1 MKKFRGK
8 IPSMSVYN
16 KPSRTK
22 WNSEEVETT
31 LVEIMP
37 QARQAFDKVCD
48 VNKLRN
54 EVLQDVDILTAGS
67 AQPPDPVVTSCTM
80 VTMAQ
85 IEIAPSET
93 SKVLFWFQ
101 VNLPP
106 MCLAWCLALTNT

>member
-1 MKKFRGK
+1 MKKFHGK

-22 WNSEEVETT
+22 RDSEEVETT
-31 LVEIMP
+31 LVEITP
-37 QARQAFDKVCD
+37 QVRQVFNKVYD

-67 AQPPDPVVTSCTM
+67 AQPPDPVATSSTV

-85 IEIAPSET
+85 IKIAPSET

-101 VNLPP
+101 VDLPP
-106 MCLAWCLALTNT
+106 TCLA

>member
-1 MKKFRGK
+1 
-8 IPSMSVYN
+8 MSVYN

-22 WNSEEVETT
+22 RDSKEVETT

-48 VNKLRN
+48 MNKLRN
-54 EVLQDVDILTAGS
+54 EVLRDVDILTTGS
-67 AQPPDPVVTSCTM
+67 AQPPDPVAASSTM
-80 VTMAQ
+80 VMTAQ

-101 VNLPP
+101 VDLPP
-106 MCLAWCLALTNT
+106 MCLA